1 MKLKTLKY
9 FVATLAVC
17 LSCAATCEGCE
28 DDEQYQKERE
38 RVWTALPEAT
48 QKGANTIGC
57 YIDGRLWATGDIGY
71 IAGLGFMQRNKAM
84 NTEYICSSY
93 PTKLKI
99 SVHSFNRGRIYLH
112 VVSPSEGKSTKIDR
126 IYGDLYN
133 YPYLYDGR
141 KVGEVHITKLDTIR
155 KIVSGT
161 FSADVISSQG
171 DTVQITDGRFD
182 MKLEIL

>member
-71 IAGLGFMQRNKAM
+71 IRTFKFSFKAM
-84 NTEYICSSY
+84 SAEYFSSRY
-93 PTKLKI
+93 PTKLGIWAAASDARSVLLTVMSPKEGSISKI
-99 SVHSFNRGRIYLH
+99 HKTGGTV
-112 VVSPSEGKSTKIDR
+112 
-126 IYGDLYN
+126 
-133 YPYLYDGR
+133 YPFSLSATE
-141 KVGEVHITKLDTIR
+141 VGEIFITKLDTVQ
-155 KIVSGT
+155 KIVSGH
-161 FSADVISSQG
+161 FSADIEVLPG
-171 DTVQITDGRFD
+171 DTVRVTDGRFD

>member
-71 IAGLGFMQRNKAM
+71 IGNLKMSFKAM
-84 NTEYICSSY
+84 KAE
-93 PTKLKI
+93 
-99 SVHSFNRGRIYLH
+99 
-112 VVSPSEGKSTKIDR
+112 
-126 IYGDLYN
+126 YN
-133 YPYLYDGR
+133 YPTLNIAAHSADGGYIYLRVLSPKEGVSMKINKIGVIPSYDSYYGYDI
-141 KVGEVHITKLDTIR
+141 GEIFITKLDTVQ
-155 KIVSGT
+155 KIVSGH
-161 FSADVISSQG
+161 FSADIEVLPS
-171 DTVQITDGRFD
+171 DTVRVTDGRFD
-182 MKLEIL
+182 MKLEIH